1 MVLPFEWI
9 DTNNH
14 HQLVWIAAYIERKKF
29 IGSHFFSSWIYDNPS
44 DYSLMVNRLKSLPN
58 EAESRELS
66 RLMRGAWQTD
76 LYRKSRGKQVSFQLP
91 HETLKQLNTLSK
103 KRGQTKVHTLSQIIS
118 EAANYQMHATEQVK
132 KECESFH
139 IKLKEQ
145 QDSALRVEQAYQS
158 IMNSLLDKLA
168 EDISNRCRLEAFVGG
183 VEETPLESK
192 DLQTYRNLVEKRVS
206 EVEPLFTDLKSQR
219 IDMGPSLNERIK
231 AKLRFDD
238 SVKQSED
245 NETLNEMVKILG
257 E

>member
-91 HETLKQLNTLSK
+91 HDTLKQLNTLSK

-118 EAANYQMHATEQVK
+118 EAANYQKHATEQVK
-132 KECESFH
+132 KERESFH
-139 IKLKEQ
+139 IKIKEQ
-145 QDSALRVEQAYQS
+145 QDSALRVEQAYQG
-158 IMNSLLDKLA
+158 IVNSLMDMLA
-168 EDISNRCRLEAFVGG
+168 EDISHRCRLEAFVGG
-183 VEETPLESK
+183 GEDAPLESK
-192 DLQTYRNLVEKRVS
+192 GKQTYRNLIEKRVS
-206 EVEPLFTDLKSQR
+206 EMEPVFADMKSQR
-219 IDMGPSLNERIK
+219 IDMGPSLNERIQ
-231 AKLRFDD
+231 AKLRLDD
-238 SVKQSED
+238 SEKDIEAEES
-245 NETLNEMVKILG
+245 LAAIAKLI
-257 E
+257 

>member
-91 HETLKQLNTLSK
+91 HDTLKQLNTLSK
-103 KRGQTKVHTLSQIIS
+103 KREQTKVHTLSQIIS
-118 EAANYQMHATEQVK
+118 EAANYQMHATKQVK
-132 KECESFH
+132 KERESFH
-139 IKLKEQ
+139 IKIKEQ
-145 QDSALRVEQAYQS
+145 QDSALRVEQAYQG
-158 IMNSLLDKLA
+158 IVNSLMNTLA
-168 EDISNRCRLEAFVGG
+168 EELSYRCRLEAFVGG
-183 VEETPLESK
+183 WDDSPLESNDK
-192 DLQTYRNLVEKRVS
+192 QTYHDLVEKRVS
-206 EVEPLFTDLKSQR
+206 HTELNTSKLKS
-219 IDMGPSLNERIK
+219 LNSY
-231 AKLRFDD
+231 AFPTLRMRMREQAIINGIEESD
-238 SVKQSED
+238 
-245 NETLNEMVKILG
+245 TGLL
-257 E
+257 